1 MRLRTAAL
9 RQLSRGALCPT
20 SSRTASCL
28 AARTAPSFALSHR
41 GQLQPRRGYASV
53 SAAECQFGQP
63 VHETH
68 PHILAAGEL
77 TPGISAQEY
86 HQRRAKLAAS
96 LPENAIA
103 ILPSADLKYRSGAV
117 FYEFHQESDF
127 LYLTGFNE
135 PEAVAVIQKIGK
147 DDDYIFHLFLRP
159 KDAAAE
165 QWEGA
170 RSGEQAALDVFNAD
184 KSGDIKNISKLL
196 SPLIAGASQ
205 VYAESSST
213 KSAFSKFF
221 SAKNTTEDSFF
232 GLIKDAN
239 VRPIRPILND
249 LRIFKSESEIENMR
263 LAGKLSGRAY
273 TNAMRQQWTKE
284 KDLGAYLEY
293 QFKAQG
299 CDGSA
304 YVPVIAG
311 GINANSIHYV
321 RNDDVLS
328 ENDLVLIDAGGEY
341 GGYITDITRTW
352 PISGKFSSPQKD
364 LYEAILKVQRASVA
378 LCRENANLSLDQIH
392 RLTEQGLREQ
402 LKEIGFDLR
411 GNAMDVLFPH
421 HVGHYVG
428 LDVHDCP
435 GFPRSGALKTGQCVT
450 IEPGIYVPD
459 DDRFPAHFR
468 GIGIRIEDSV
478 CVQKDT
484 ALVLTTEAV
493 KEVTSASRASS
504 LTTLHHPKLASYQP
518 PHWHKQRLQ
527 FKGASKDSNL
537 TPNPKMSESSLP
549 VRSSPSQATP
559 IPDDDH
565 EADLPLTMTASVVL
579 TSLPRD
585 ATAALKDAG
594 AFDKP
599 KVTVRFKAIGS
610 APVLKQ
616 PVCRINA
623 TQRFEAVVA
632 YLRRVV
638 KCGPQDS
645 VFLYVNNTF
654 APSLDEIVGNLH
666 RCFRN
671 QTEDQLVV
679 SYSMTPAFG

>member
-1 MRLRTAAL
+1 MRIRTAAL
-9 RQLSRGALCPT
+9 RQLSRGALGPS

-28 AARTAPSFALSHR
+28 AARTAPLLTLSQR

-86 HQRRAKLAAS
+86 HERRAKLAAS

-165 QWEGA
+165 QWEGG
-170 RSGEQAALDVFNAD
+170 RSRAHAAIDVFNAD

-196 SPLIAGASQ
+196 SPLIASASQ

-213 KSAFSKFF
+213 KSIFSKFF
-221 SAKNTTEDSFF
+221 SAKNTAEDSFF
-232 GLIKDAN
+232 GLLKDAN
-239 VRPIRPILND
+239 VRPIRPVLND
-249 LRIFKSESEIENMR
+249 LRVFKSEAEIKNMR

-284 KDLGAYLEY
+284 KDLCAYLEY

-304 YVPVIAG
+304 YVPVVAG

-321 RNDDVLS
+321 RNDDALG

-352 PISGKFSSPQKD
+352 PVSGKFSSPQKD
-364 LYEAILKVQRASVA
+364 LYEAILTVQRSSVA
-378 LCRENANLSLDQIH
+378 LCREDANLSLDQIH
-392 RLTEQGLREQ
+392 RLTEQGLRKQ
-402 LKEIGFDLR
+402 LEEIGFDLR
-411 GNAMDVLFPH
+411 GNAMEVLYPH

-435 GFPRSGALKTGQCVT
+435 GFPRSGVLKTGQCVT
-450 IEPGIYVPD
+450 IEPGIYVPN

-493 KEVTSASRASS
+493 KEVV
-504 LTTLHHPKLASYQP
+504 
-518 PHWHKQRLQ
+518 
-527 FKGASKDSNL
+527 D
-537 TPNPKMSESSLP
+537 
-549 VRSSPSQATP
+549 
-559 IPDDDH
+559 I
-565 EADLPLTMTASVVL
+565 EAL
-579 TSLPRD
+579 RD
-585 ATAALKDAG
+585 
-594 AFDKP
+594 
-599 KVTVRFKAIGS
+599 
-610 APVLKQ
+610 
-616 PVCRINA
+616 
-623 TQRFEAVVA
+623 
-632 YLRRVV
+632 
-638 KCGPQDS
+638 
-645 VFLYVNNTF
+645 
-654 APSLDEIVGNLH
+654 
-666 RCFRN
+666 
-671 QTEDQLVV
+671 
-679 SYSMTPAFG
+679 